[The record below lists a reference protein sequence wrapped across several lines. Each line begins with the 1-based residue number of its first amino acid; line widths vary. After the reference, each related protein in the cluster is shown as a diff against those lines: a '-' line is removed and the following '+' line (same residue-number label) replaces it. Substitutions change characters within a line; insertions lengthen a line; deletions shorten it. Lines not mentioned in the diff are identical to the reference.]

1 MNTTNLENSTSSVTT
16 NYFQGSHAIADFLN
30 PACRGPLPTVELP
43 DPILNPF
50 FDDNDSPNRVRI
62 FGCLGYKCPL
72 LHIKG
77 DAVYN
82 MIARAQ
88 ERGLLKGVH
97 TIVENSS
104 GNTGAALGVLA
115 PLFGINHIKAI
126 LPWDRA
132 PGKGEILRLLSVEET
147 LVKKNGIGQAQEM
160 GKMEGYI
167 NLNQYANPDNPA
179 AFAAHLA
186 PNIWKQTGGTL
197 TVLTAALGTTGT
209 VIGCSDFFRSQQS
222 ERPNGEKV
230 FIIGVNVAPGDAVPG
245 ARTLERL
252 KEITLPWKPAIDA
265 RMETNSRESYE
276 MSLRLME
283 RGFFAGPSSG
293 LALVGLHKFLKVWL
307 AKEGNFSG
315 LCNKAGEVV
324 AVVIFP
330 DTFLPYAEKYSV
342 PMNPGDFGAGREGI
356 GEGI

>member
-1 MNTTNLENSTSSVTT
+1 MNITNNCFEGP
-16 NYFQGSHAIADFLN
+16 QAIADYLD
-30 PACRGPLPTVELP
+30 PAKRGPLPLVELA
-43 DPILNPF
+43 DPMLNPF
-50 FDDNDSPNRVRI
+50 FDDNNGENGVRI
-62 FGCLGYKCPL
+62 FGCLGYMSPL

-77 DAVYN
+77 DAVHN
-82 MIARAQ
+82 MLKMAEARGQ
-88 ERGLLKGVH
+88 LKGVH

-104 GNTGAALGVLA
+104 GNTGAALGVLG
-115 PLFGINHIKAI
+115 PLFGINHIKTI

-132 PGKGEILRLLSVEET
+132 PGKGEVLRLLSVEEK
-147 LVKKNGIGQAQEM
+147 LVKKNGIALAQEM
-160 GKMEGYI
+160 GKKEGHI

-186 PNIWKQTGGTL
+186 PNIWKQTGGAL
-197 TVLTAALGTTGT
+197 TVFSGALGTTGH

-252 KEITLPWKPAIDA
+252 GEITLPWQSAIDT
-265 RMETNSRESYE
+265 RMETGWRESYE

-283 RGFFAGPSSG
+283 RGLFAGPSSG
-293 LALVGLHKFLKVWL
+293 LALVGLHKFLQVWL
-307 AKEGNFSG
+307 ANVGDFSG
-315 LCNKAGEVV
+315 LRNKAGDVV
-324 AVVIFP
+324 AVVVFP
-330 DTFLPYAEKYSV
+330 DTFWPYTEKYSV
-342 PMNPGDFGAGREGI
+342 PMNSEDFGVGREWI